1 MLFTDALAIINTR
14 SKDGCLTYI
23 TAVLG
28 AAFQIKTKLA
38 LVLELF
44 LISGDNVRHRL
55 MRSVDITVLQLFK
68 IEFSAQ
74 SRLDRLITRS

>member
-1 MLFTDALAIINTR
+1 MAIINTQ

-23 TAVLG
+23 TAVLR
-28 AAFQIKTKLA
+28 AALQIKTKLT

-44 LISGDNVRHRL
+44 LISRDNVRHRL